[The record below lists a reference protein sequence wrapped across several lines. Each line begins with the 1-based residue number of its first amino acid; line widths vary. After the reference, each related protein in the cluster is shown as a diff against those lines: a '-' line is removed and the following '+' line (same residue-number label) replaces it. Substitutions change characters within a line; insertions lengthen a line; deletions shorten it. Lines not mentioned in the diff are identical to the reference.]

1 MCWSLVSTILFFF
14 QNEKLRESSRL
25 AVSQQHTEGYRE
37 QNTALREMCT
47 LRMPKRK
54 PVCDTRRG
62 AEGQEGN

>member
-1 MCWSLVSTILFFF
+1 M
-14 QNEKLRESSRL
+14 
-25 AVSQQHTEGYRE
+25 SQQHTEGYRE